1 MARSDTASLPSRLA
15 RGGASESAGRRAGR
29 DGRCVSYGMDGP
41 SGQGGRGQRKEHE
54 SDKAGRSCHRR
65 SHLGL
70 AGGPQ
75 AVTRPA
81 EYKGHLMRI
90 GYGYDVHPLAPGGK
104 LILGGVDI
112 PHSEGVLGRHYP
124 SSDSRYKGISSLKL
138 LEDVMSKLKAKG
150 YRVGNI
156 DTVIVAQAPRLAP
169 HLAAMQKKM
178 AEAAGIDPDRVN
190 VKVKSGE
197 GLDAV
202 GREEG
207 MIAHAVCLIE
217 PV

>member
-1 MARSDTASLPSRLA
+1 M
-15 RGGASESAGRRAGR
+15 G
-29 DGRCVSYGMDGP
+29 
-41 SGQGGRGQRKEHE
+41 
-54 SDKAGRSCHRR
+54 
-65 SHLGL
+65 
-70 AGGPQ
+70 
-75 AVTRPA
+75 
-81 EYKGHLMRI
+81 
-90 GYGYDVHPLAPGGK
+90 
-104 LILGGVDI
+104 
-112 PHSEGVLGRHYP
+112 EGDLGRHYP
-124 SSDSRYKGISSLKL
+124 SSDARFKGISSLKL
-138 LEDVMSKLKAKG
+138 LEDVMGKLKAKG

-169 HLAAMQKKM
+169 HLAAMQKQM
-178 AEAAGIDPDRVN
+178 AETVGIEPDRVN